1 MALAIGSC
9 LDPVAAQRGH
19 APPPRRR
26 LGAIKERTAAFLGRS
41 PLQVIVAATSP
52 SLNLDC

>member
-26 LGAIKERTAAFLGRS
+26 LEAIEEHTAAFLGRS
-41 PLQVIVAATSP
+41 PLQVIVAATSSAAP
-52 SLNLDC
+52 RDN